1 MLQRPEK
8 KTALSSRQQSNP
20 NKAVLIL
27 VILGLIAAVW
37 ALCSPETARLTP
49 EQISQMPLWGP

>member
-8 KTALSSRQQSNP
+8 KTALSTFQQSD
-20 NKAVLIL
+20 AGIAIL
-27 VILGLIAAVW
+27 MVVILGLIAA
-37 ALCSPETARLTP
+37 ALVLRSPETVLLPP